1 MPQRQERFSGA
12 RTPGPD
18 FTGFNR
24 NATDR
29 SGMCSFLWVQPEQL
43 AMSCLLRAL
52 LLSCQLNIIL
62 QLHREKRWSVESFCM
77 WAFDQTARI
86 SEYTKREPGGQDHCV
101 RVDDLTFSL
110 NVGDSVRGSG
120 LYPLLVGDTPEG
132 AVKLEDI
139 LECHVQAV
147 TTKARTESRRS

>member
-1 MPQRQERFSGA
+1 
-12 RTPGPD
+12 
-18 FTGFNR
+18 
-24 NATDR
+24 
-29 SGMCSFLWVQPEQL
+29 
-43 AMSCLLRAL
+43 
-52 LLSCQLNIIL
+52 
-62 QLHREKRWSVESFCM
+62 M

-132 AVKLEDI
+132 AVKLD
-139 LECHVQAV
+139 Q
-147 TTKARTESRRS
+147 TEEVDLTGCGNTLWFAGSPREVCEMGGTS